1 MRHWTCVNLRGRA
14 KRKDGESEKERERER
29 DTVRERERETVRER
43 GTNESQPLD
52 YIDPSSREF
61 LVDHPSL
68 VVL

>member
-29 DTVRERERETVRER
+29 HSERERETVRER